1 MRSIASFF
9 APKAKAPPKEQRPG
23 IANGAIADGPSES
36 PSPNSDA
43 DADGTSRAAKS
54 AKTAECAAPGSAT
67 PRGGGGRKTPPAAP
81 ATAVSKDEQ
90 HARIDP
96 SSPQSSAGTESPGD
110 APTGGG
116 GGGGGA
122 NDVGRKIA
130 VLWKSE
136 RRYFAGVVAAY
147 DSINGKHHVKYSD
160 GDDEWIT
167 VSKHDVKWDA
177 DADAEANK
185 TAAPMDEDDAD
196 SESDDDAPPTKRGR
210 VVASRAAAAA
220 ALKKVG
226 AKKGKKAPAPAPTR
240 RARGAKRK
248 VVLSDSDDDFD
259 AGGDGDDGEDGAS
272 EESESEFEVE
282 SEESEEE
289 ESDEDEASEDEESEE
304 ESPKPKAKRGGAK
317 AKPPPAKKATPKKA
331 AAAAAAAPLVAGGGG
346 KSLASAMSEPQ
357 PAPPTG
363 SPALNPAHY
372 EARERLQFPWLQ
384 PDMRKD
390 ASGRVPSDPEYDPT
404 TLRLPAS
411 FPKCKD
417 AKGKPFTVS
426 PGQAQ
431 WWRFKAAHFD
441 AVIMFK
447 MGKFYELFEMDA
459 HVGAA
464 DLGLQYMKGEQPHC
478 GFPEKNYAANAERLA
493 RAGHRVV
500 VVEQTETPAQLA
512 ERKAADKSVKDS
524 VVMREKV
531 AVLTRGTLVD
541 TGMTDASPD
550 AAFCVA
556 IFEPENA
563 AADSSDPNVRWMGVC
578 AADCATGRFLVGA
591 WPDDTFA
598 GGLRGALAALRPVEI
613 VSPPGGVSDRVTPAL
628 RDATPD
634 ATVRSLSADAAKS
647 LHPDDVIERLHAGG
661 YFEKGKLPDALEAF
675 QNSPNDGEKAAA
687 LGAFGVMAGYL
698 SDAMI
703 DRDLIPLG
711 RVEAL
716 PGPEATTGWTHGGF
730 MALDAAALTGLEV
743 LEGSDGGAA
752 GSLLNALDRCAGA
765 MGRRLLRR
773 WVCRPL
779 RSAAAIASRQAAV
792 KEMRSAGIA
801 GDAVAAARKILK
813 AAPDLER
820 CASRLVGQSGGRGR
834 DAANVVL
841 YEDAARAK
849 LQGFLR
855 ALEGAKSVRD
865 ACGAFDG
872 VRSRIQSEALSA
884 LVTEGGDVIESGD
897 AALACGGASTPELS
911 EHLAFF
917 ERAFDWEKARESGR
931 IEPKPGADE
940 AVDAADDRVNAAD
953 EALDEWLNATRRK
966 LGASM
971 KDVNL
976 VSANKDTHL
985 CEVSDKLA
993 GKVPGDWS
1001 REGKRKGFEKFDCP
1015 ELKEL
1020 RAEREAA
1027 GDAREAALENVL
1039 RVLVAKFCD
1048 EWPRWRRAAEAAAA
1062 LDALSSLAE
1071 HADEIAGSFPES
1083 CTPTVTSPTDPAE
1096 CEPSLD
1102 AVRLRHPCAPAL
1114 ASGDAFVP
1122 NDTKLGGGGAAP
1134 FLLLTGP
1141 NMGGKSTLIRQVML
1155 AALMAH
1161 VGADVPAASFTMT
1174 AADAIFVRMG
1184 AKDNIVAGQS
1194 TFMTELSETSA
1205 MLRRATTHSL
1215 VAMDELGRGT
1225 STSDG
1230 AAIAAAVADHL
1241 VDLGPRSDVLDALS
1255 PTRRRPRRR
1264 RSRPPR
1270 SHGLRSSRRS
1280 RRGGGD
1286 VPLQAH
1292 TRRVPEELRRE
1303 RREARGST
1311 RGGGASRVEGFEGD
1325 GRVDDGEGCGA
1336 RGAGGAGRHGR
1347 VRKGRRRIGAHRR
1360 AGTGEAGGGAHEGR
1374 RGTQRVIEVLVAT
1387 LRPGH

>member
-1 MRSIASFF
+1 M
-9 APKAKAPPKEQRPG
+9 
-23 IANGAIADGPSES
+23 
-36 PSPNSDA
+36 
-43 DADGTSRAAKS
+43 
-54 AKTAECAAPGSAT
+54 
-67 PRGGGGRKTPPAAP
+67 
-81 ATAVSKDEQ
+81 
-90 HARIDP
+90 
-96 SSPQSSAGTESPGD
+96 
-110 APTGGG
+110 
-116 GGGGGA
+116 
-122 NDVGRKIA
+122 
-130 VLWKSE
+130 
-136 RRYFAGVVAAY
+136 
-147 DSINGKHHVKYSD
+147 
-160 GDDEWIT
+160 
-167 VSKHDVKWDA
+167 SKHDVKWDA

-1241 VDLGPRSDVLDALS
+1241 VDLGPRTHVLDALS
-1255 PTRRRPRRR
+1255 PPRRRPRRR

>member
-1 MRSIASFF
+1 
-9 APKAKAPPKEQRPG
+9 
-23 IANGAIADGPSES
+23 
-36 PSPNSDA
+36 
-43 DADGTSRAAKS
+43 
-54 AKTAECAAPGSAT
+54 
-67 PRGGGGRKTPPAAP
+67 
-81 ATAVSKDEQ
+81 
-90 HARIDP
+90 
-96 SSPQSSAGTESPGD
+96 
-110 APTGGG
+110 
-116 GGGGGA
+116 
-122 NDVGRKIA
+122 
-130 VLWKSE
+130 
-136 RRYFAGVVAAY
+136 
-147 DSINGKHHVKYSD
+147 
-160 GDDEWIT
+160 
-167 VSKHDVKWDA
+167 
-177 DADAEANK
+177 
-185 TAAPMDEDDAD
+185 
-196 SESDDDAPPTKRGR
+196 
-210 VVASRAAAAA
+210 
-220 ALKKVG
+220 
-226 AKKGKKAPAPAPTR
+226 
-240 RARGAKRK
+240 
-248 VVLSDSDDDFD
+248 
-259 AGGDGDDGEDGAS
+259 
-272 EESESEFEVE
+272 
-282 SEESEEE
+282 
-289 ESDEDEASEDEESEE
+289 
-304 ESPKPKAKRGGAK
+304 
-317 AKPPPAKKATPKKA
+317 
-331 AAAAAAAPLVAGGGG
+331 
-346 KSLASAMSEPQ
+346 
-357 PAPPTG
+357 
-363 SPALNPAHY
+363 
-372 EARERLQFPWLQ
+372 
-384 PDMRKD
+384 
-390 ASGRVPSDPEYDPT
+390 
-404 TLRLPAS
+404 
-411 FPKCKD
+411 
-417 AKGKPFTVS
+417 
-426 PGQAQ
+426 
-431 WWRFKAAHFD
+431 
-441 AVIMFK
+441 
-447 MGKFYELFEMDA
+447 
-459 HVGAA
+459 
-464 DLGLQYMKGEQPHC
+464 MKGEQPHC

-1083 CTPTVTSPTDPAE
+1083 CTPTVTSPTD
-1096 CEPSLD
+1096 
-1102 AVRLRHPCAPAL
+1102 
-1114 ASGDAFVP
+1114 
-1122 NDTKLGGGGAAP
+1122 
-1134 FLLLTGP
+1134 
-1141 NMGGKSTLIRQVML
+1141 
-1155 AALMAH
+1155 
-1161 VGADVPAASFTMT
+1161 
-1174 AADAIFVRMG
+1174 
-1184 AKDNIVAGQS
+1184 
-1194 TFMTELSETSA
+1194 
-1205 MLRRATTHSL
+1205 RRNAN
-1215 VAMDELGRGT
+1215 
-1225 STSDG
+1225 
-1230 AAIAAAVADHL
+1230 
-1241 VDLGPRSDVLDALS
+1241 
-1255 PTRRRPRRR
+1255 R
-1264 RSRPPR
+1264 RSTRSGSVTRAPPR
-1270 SHGLRSSRRS
+1270 SPPATRSFPTILNWAAAARLRFCCSPGPTWEVSRR
-1280 RRGGGD
+1280 
-1286 VPLQAH
+1286 
-1292 TRRVPEELRRE
+1292 
-1303 RREARGST
+1303 
-1311 RGGGASRVEGFEGD
+1311 
-1325 GRVDDGEGCGA
+1325 
-1336 RGAGGAGRHGR
+1336 
-1347 VRKGRRRIGAHRR
+1347 
-1360 AGTGEAGGGAHEGR
+1360 
-1374 RGTQRVIEVLVAT
+1374 
-1387 LRPGH
+1387 

>member
-317 AKPPPAKKATPKKA
+317 AKPPPAKNATPKKA

-1027 GDAREAALENVL
+1027 GDARESALENVL

-1241 VDLGPRSDVLDALS
+1241 VDLGPRSMFSTHYHRLADDRADDDRVRLGHMGCEVRGDPGAEEVTFLYKLTQGACPKSYGVNVARLAGLPEEVVQAASKASREMEESTTERAVERAVQAVLDAMDAYEKD
-1255 PTRRRPRRR
+1255 
-1264 RSRPPR
+1264 
-1270 SHGLRSSRRS
+1270 
-1280 RRGGGD
+1280 GD
-1286 VPLQAH
+1286 VSVLIAAQERA
-1292 TRRVPEELRRE
+1292 RRVVAHMKDVEE
-1303 RREARGST
+1303 
-1311 RGGGASRVEGFEGD
+1311 
-1325 GRVDDGEGCGA
+1325 
-1336 RGAGGAGRHGR
+1336 
-1347 VRKGRRRIGAHRR
+1347 RK
-1360 AGTGEAGGGAHEGR
+1360 E
-1374 RGTQRVIEVLVAT
+1374 
-1387 LRPGH
+1387 